1 MGAKLTF
8 RGAWDSFLRF
18 LSPARAKRAFQE
30 ELRRKVLEQ
39 VILLR
44 ADVITYIDSEKHG
57 VPNSPLT
64 IMVKKSS
71 RPLVDRGDLRQSIS
85 AEAEV
90 TASGVSGACGVM
102 RSARGKGGK
111 SMVNIAAALHNGF
124 RIKVTDKVRAAI
136 FAEMRKRA
144 GRGKQRRGKGGRF
157 GKAAGVKIDASG
169 LSGAG
174 GRVWT
179 VRGRP
184 FILEPFLEAEQRI
197 VMALGEGVRVTL
209 KKL

>member
-1 MGAKLTF
+1 MLKVRL
-8 RGAWDSFLRF
+8 RGAWDAFLEF
-18 LSPARAKRAFQE
+18 LKPDRAKQRLQE
-30 ELRRKVLEQ
+30 ELRRRVAEQ
-39 VILLR
+39 VQLLR

-64 IMVKKSS
+64 IMVKRSS

-85 AEAEV
+85 GETEV
-90 TASGVSGACGVM
+90 EGDAVRGAVGVL

-111 SMVNIAAALHNGF
+111 SLVNVAAALHNGF
-124 RIKVTDKVRAAI
+124 RIKVTEKVRAAI

-144 GRGKQRRGKGGRF
+144 GRGTQKRGKGGRF
-157 GKAAGVKIDASG
+157 GKREGVKVDASG

-174 GRVWT
+174 GKVWV

-197 VMALGEGVRVTL
+197 VLALGEGVRVTL
-209 KKL
+209 KGL

>member
-1 MGAKLTF
+1 MPVRLKLS
-8 RGAWDSFLRF
+8 GAWDAFLNF
-18 LSPARAKRAFQE
+18 LNPSRAKRAFQE
-30 ELRRKVLEQ
+30 ELRRKVLQQ

-44 ADVITYIDSEKHG
+44 ADVIKYIDTERHG

-71 RPLVDRGDLRQSIS
+71 RPLVDKGDLRQSIN
-85 AEAEV
+85 AEA
-90 TASGVSGACGVM
+90 GVEGDSVVGACGVL

-111 SMVNIAAALHNGF
+111 SLVNVAQALHNGF
-124 RIKVTDKVRAAI
+124 RIKVTEKVRRAI

-144 GRGKQRRGKGGRF
+144 GGKKGGDGRSRRRK
-157 GKAAGVKIDASG
+157 GVNVAGPK
-169 LSGAG
+169 LSGEGAATW
-174 GRVWT
+174 V

-197 VMALGEGVRVTL
+197 MLALGEGVRLTL

>member
-1 MGAKLTF
+1 MGLKVKLS
-8 RGAWDSFLRF
+8 GAWDSFLNF
-18 LSPARAKRAFQE
+18 LRPDRAKAALQS
-30 ELRRKVLEQ
+30 ELRRKLAQQ
-39 VILLR
+39 VQLLR
-44 ADVITYIDSEKHG
+44 ADVIRYIDEERHG

-85 AEAEV
+85 GETE
-90 TASGVSGACGVM
+90 VSGDVVRGSVGVL

-111 SMVNIAAALHNGF
+111 SLVNVAKALHNGF
-124 RIKVTDKVRAAI
+124 RIKVTPRVRAAI

-144 GRGKQRRGKGGRF
+144 GGKKGGDGRSRRR
-157 GKAAGVKIDASG
+157 KGVGVGTG
-169 LSGAG
+169 LSGEGAKTW
-174 GRVWT
+174 V

-197 VMALGEGVRVTL
+197 VMALGEGVRLTL

>member
-1 MGAKLTF
+1 MGAKLTLS
-8 RGAWDSFLRF
+8 GAWDSFLNF
-18 LSPARAKRAFQE
+18 LNPARAKRAFQE

-39 VILLR
+39 CHLLR
-44 ADVITYIDSEKHG
+44 RDVVEYIDAEKHG

-64 IMVKKSS
+64 VMVKRSS

-90 TASGVSGACGVM
+90 TADGVAGAVGVK

-111 SMVNIAAALHNGF
+111 GLVNVAAALHNGF
-124 RIKVTDKVRAAI
+124 TIKVTEKVRAAI

-157 GKAAGVKIDASG
+157 GKAEGVKIDASG
-169 LSGAG
+169 LRGAG
-174 GRVWT
+174 ARTWV

-184 FILEPFLEAEQRI
+184 FILEPFLEAEERI
-197 VMALGEGVRVTL
+197 KVALGEGVRVTL